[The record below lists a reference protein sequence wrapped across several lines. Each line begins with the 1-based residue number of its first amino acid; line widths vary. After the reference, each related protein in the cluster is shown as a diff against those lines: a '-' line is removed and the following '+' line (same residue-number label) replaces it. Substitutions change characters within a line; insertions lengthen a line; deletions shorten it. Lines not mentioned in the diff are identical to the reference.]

1 MHSNRR
7 KMSQACNGPIKKRKT
22 QKSDLNEIIHFTL
35 PLTFRYFQVYIE
47 ILHKISST
55 KNNITVITVII
66 NHSRLASKNYINS
79 SIIENCLHWYFTD
92 TDIAYPL
99 SYAETQCRILLMLQI
114 ICTSFHFSSTF
125 YAISFYKWRIYN

>member
-35 PLTFRYFQVYIE
+35 PLTLRYFQVYIE

-66 NHSRLASKNYINS
+66 NHSRLASKN
-79 SIIENCLHWYFTD
+79 
-92 TDIAYPL
+92 
-99 SYAETQCRILLMLQI
+99 
-114 ICTSFHFSSTF
+114 
-125 YAISFYKWRIYN
+125 